1 MGFTNLLMLI
11 KNNII
16 FFWTKNPLGCHR
28 GIQVL
33 KWKIIMSGL
42 SFPNDELNQ
51 ADSSPLDGGNED
63 PSLLHPIDEADDF
76 YDPFSDLSLF
86 LSKRLSLI

>member
-1 MGFTNLLMLI
+1 
-11 KNNII
+11 
-16 FFWTKNPLGCHR
+16 
-28 GIQVL
+28 
-33 KWKIIMSGL
+33 MSGL